1 MEKPLRPTIFKTLY
15 EQCLDMYSGTPHIT
29 VLTSY
34 PGVCLPSRF
43 YNNDFLKLNIRP
55 AAVHN
60 WYCDD
65 DALSFTTRFSG
76 VSYNIYLPFGSI
88 LYMEDTGTNHQWIF
102 PEEQIYADI
111 FNSGVL
117 MSVPQAPIN
126 TTEPVVLKSNIP
138 HKSHKPDYLKLV
150 VSNDNP
156 LPSDKPKAKL
166 TLVV

>member
-1 MEKPLRPTIFKTLY
+1 
-15 EQCLDMYSGTPHIT
+15 
-29 VLTSY
+29 
-34 PGVCLPSRF
+34 
-43 YNNDFLKLNIRP
+43 
-55 AAVHN
+55 
-60 WYCDD
+60 
-65 DALSFTTRFSG
+65 
-76 VSYNIYLPFGSI
+76 
-88 LYMEDTGTNHQWIF
+88 MEDTGTNHQWIF